1 MLKLLTGIL
10 GALLALAG
18 TLMGVI
24 LAYFIAYCVIIF
36 AKRLRAA
43 WRSDK

>member
-10 GALLALAG
+10 GALLVLAG

-24 LAYFIAYCVIIF
+24 LVYLIAHCTVIF